1 MRGPRQPGGPQGSL
15 SVTRAIV
22 PLPTDL
28 ALFRQFLQGE
38 MRRCAR
44 SGYADPVVIR
54 YRDLARADRLDKAEA
69 QEYAGLFNRMYSR
82 WRWRQATAQALA
94 HKRMSQ

>member
-1 MRGPRQPGGPQGSL
+1 M
-15 SVTRAIV
+15 TRAIV
-22 PLPTDL
+22 PRPTEL

-44 SGYADPVVIR
+44 GGYADPVVIR
-54 YRDLARADRLDKAEA
+54 YRDLARAGQLDEAEA
-69 QEYAGLFNRMYSR
+69 QEYAGLFNRMYAR

-94 HKRMSQ
+94 HKRMPQ